1 MTYPSKPSKVRPNV
15 LAWTLGSLIIVAG
28 ILIAAMGVRDLIEVS
43 GRSNMFSRRNAVAQ
57 ADAVSWVIWGI
68 MILTIGCYV
77 WRAARR
83 RGWKDRLGRVIIS
96 VGYLLLAF
104 GMSQAVHS
112 SVKLWSA
119 SSEKARDDVAL
130 EVGMYFLGFGFVA
143 ALLIWVGVKM
153 ANEIIITTA
162 YGKVNM

>member
-1 MTYPSKPSKVRPNV
+1 M
-15 LAWTLGSLIIVAG
+15 
-28 ILIAAMGVRDLIEVS
+28 
-43 GRSNMFSRRNAVAQ
+43 AQ

-83 RGWKDRLGRVIIS
+83 RGWKDRLGRVLIS

-104 GMSQAVHS
+104 GMSRAVHS

-119 SSEKARDDVAL
+119 SSEKASQDVAL
-130 EVGMYFLGFGFVA
+130 EVGTYFLGFGFVA

-162 YGKVNM
+162 YGNMKN